1 MDLKSLLAKVN
12 ANTTALEAKI
22 ADLKS
27 QLAAA
32 QANAADPADVQAISD
47 ALDAQ
52 AAAITA

>member
-32 QANAADPADVQAISD
+32 LANAADPADVQALSD

-52 AAAITA
+52 AAAISA